1 MRVVWAYLIL
11 SLVLSACSGAKAGSE
26 AEFAPTCIEDLAGHS
41 VALPGGS
48 STDLLVSAYPDID
61 ILRIS
66 LGDIPIAV
74 KSGRAEFGFLQEVQF
89 DANQMVRQGFKKY
102 FAGILRGSGAVAFRK
117 DDVALCDE
125 FNHFLREMKASGE
138 YDRWYHAWL
147 HNLDSMTLEAGKRPA
162 PREGKKLVVGI
173 TLAHPYIFLQQD
185 VITGIEPDL
194 MNLFCRSAG
203 YSPEYIIVQF
213 PALIPSL
220 NANKIDLILSH
231 LLVTPERAKQVLFSD
246 EYMEGGLCCFG
257 VDPQWGASG
266 SAGIWTRTKKSIRD
280 NLIEEDRWKLLGNG
294 LTVTLELSILSLLL
308 AILLGILLCYLRMRS
323 NVVISGTTRVFV
335 DVVRGI
341 PVLVILMIMFYVIFA
356 KVHLSGVTVSI
367 FGFGLFFGA
376 CFSEVFR
383 SGMLSV
389 DSGQWEAGAALGM
402 NKMQSF
408 RFIAFPQAL
417 KRIVP
422 VFKGEVIALIKSTSI
437 VGYVAVLDLT
447 FAGDIIRTR
456 TLDAFFPLILVSI
469 IYIILSRLSGTLLDT
484 LDRKLNAS
492 K

>member
-1 MRVVWAYLIL
+1 MRAIWAYLIL
-11 SLVLSACSGAKAGSE
+11 SLVLSACSGAGAESE
-26 AEFAPTCIEDLAGHS
+26 AEFAPTCIEDLSGHS

-48 STDLLVSAYPDID
+48 STDLLVSSYPGID
-61 ILRIS
+61 IMRVS

-74 KSGRAEFGFLQEVQF
+74 KSGRADFGLLQEVQF
-89 DANQMVRQGFKKY
+89 DANQMARQGFKKY
-102 FAGILRGSGAVAFRK
+102 FAGILRGSGAIAFRK

-125 FNHFLREMKASGE
+125 FNHFLRAMKASGE
-138 YDRWYHAWL
+138 YDRWYNCWL
-147 HNLDSMTLEAGKRPA
+147 HNLDSMTVEAGKRPA
-162 PREGKKLVVGI
+162 PQEGKKLIVGI

-185 VITGIEPDL
+185 AITGIEPDL

-203 YSPEYIIVQF
+203 YSPEYVIIQF

-257 VDPQWGASG
+257 VNPKWGASG
-266 SAGIWTRTKKSIRD
+266 GQGIWTRTKESIRH

-294 LTVTLELSILSLLL
+294 LIVTLELSLLSLLV
-308 AILLGILLCYLRMRS
+308 AILLGILLCYLRIRP
-323 NVVISGTTRVFV
+323 NAVISGTTRVFV

-356 KVHLSGVTVSI
+356 KVNMSGVAVSI

-383 SGMLSV
+383 SGMMSV
-389 DSGQWEAGAALGM
+389 DNGQWEAGAALGL
-402 NKMQSF
+402 NKMQTF
-408 RFIAFPQAL
+408 RLVAFPQAL
-417 KRIVP
+417 RRIIP

-447 FAGDIIRTR
+447 CVGDIIRTR

-469 IYIILSRLSGTLLDT
+469 IYIILSRLSGGLLDA